1 VDLISLVKAV
11 SLEDADWLATNASL
25 VADADTL
32 AGTLLLET
40 ATLLFTSV
48 LEVDT

>member
-1 VDLISLVKAV
+1 MDPISLVKAV

-32 AGTLLLET
+32 AGTLSLET
-40 ATLLFTSV
+40 ATSLFTSV